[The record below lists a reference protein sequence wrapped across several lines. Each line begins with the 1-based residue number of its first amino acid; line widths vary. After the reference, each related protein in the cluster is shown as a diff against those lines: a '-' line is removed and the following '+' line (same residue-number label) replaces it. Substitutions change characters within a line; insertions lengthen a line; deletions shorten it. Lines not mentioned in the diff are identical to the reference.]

1 MDLVKAL
8 QDIRAK
14 GQPDGNTVLLV
25 KLKSGGQI
33 KGKYVSCVAAVDN
46 DPEIPQLDVR
56 NLNAGGIVGILE
68 TEIQS
73 ITAE

>member
-8 QDIRAK
+8 QNIRAK
-14 GQPDGNTVLLV
+14 GKLDGNTALLV
-25 KLKSGGQI
+25 KLKSGGQV
-33 KGKYVSCVAAVDN
+33 KGNYVSCIAAGDN
-46 DPEIPQLDVR
+46 DPEIAQLDVR
-56 NLNAGGIVGILE
+56 DQNTGSTVGILE